1 MQKIKDLLGLPVLE
15 TESGTQIGEVQEVII
30 DIDQAMVRGII
41 IANANWFT
49 SEQGIKFGDLSSIG
63 RDAVM
68 VRSEAVVQAV
78 DVFISATDKVYRLK
92 ELLDK
97 HIYTESGLQLGM
109 LVDLG
114 FEPATGEIKAY
125 RVSDGVITDLL
136 YGRMSLP
143 LPQAQIVGQDKVI
156 VPESMAKLLH
166 TEAEL
171 S

>member
-15 TESGTQIGEVQEVII
+15 TENGTQIGEVQEVII

-41 IANANWFT
+41 IAHANWFT
-49 SEQGIKFGDLSSIG
+49 SEQGIVFGDLSSIG

-68 VRSEAVVQAV
+68 VRSETVVQAV

>member
-1 MQKIKDLLGLPVLE
+1 MQKIRDILGLPVLE
-15 TESGTQIGEVQEVII
+15 TQNGIQIGEVQEVII
-30 DIDQAMVRGII
+30 DIDQATVRGII
-41 IANANWFT
+41 VANANWFT
-49 SEQGIKFGDLSSIG
+49 SEQGIKFSDLYSIG
-63 RDAVM
+63 HDAVM
-68 VRSEAVVQAV
+68 VRSADVVQAV
-78 DVFISATDKVYRLK
+78 SEFIIPDSHVYHLN

-97 HIYTESGLQLGM
+97 HIFTETGLQLGT

-114 FEPATGEIKAY
+114 FEPLTGEIKIY
-125 RVSDGVITDLL
+125 HVSDGVLTDLL

-166 TEAEL
+166 TESEL

>member
-1 MQKIKDLLGLPVLE
+1 MQTLKDLLGLPVLE
-15 TESGTQIGEVQEVII
+15 TKNGTQIGEVQEVII

-49 SEQGIKFGDLSSIG
+49 SEQGIAFGDLSSIG

-68 VRSEAVVQAV
+68 VRSETVVQAV